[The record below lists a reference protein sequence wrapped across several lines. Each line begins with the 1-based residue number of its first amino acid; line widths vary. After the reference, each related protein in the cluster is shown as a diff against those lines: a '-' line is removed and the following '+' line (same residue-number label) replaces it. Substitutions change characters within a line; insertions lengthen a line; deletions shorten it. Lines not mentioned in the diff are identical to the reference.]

1 MQPLVWSQ
9 LITLLLTVAV
19 FVILI
24 VVLTRNNLAA
34 TPGDDEPTKIS
45 KVDRKVNWLYGL
57 AIAESGLLL
66 LSMVIGLIF
75 MMKWFA
81 K

>member
-1 MQPLVWSQ
+1 MQPIVWSQ
-9 LITLLLTVAV
+9 LITLLLTIAV

-24 VVLTRNNLAA
+24 VVLTRNSLPNS
-34 TPGDDEPTKIS
+34 TDPEKITKL
-45 KVDRKVNWLYGL
+45 DNKVNWLYGL

-66 LSMVIGLIF
+66 LSMVIGLLF
-75 MMKWFA
+75 MVRWFS